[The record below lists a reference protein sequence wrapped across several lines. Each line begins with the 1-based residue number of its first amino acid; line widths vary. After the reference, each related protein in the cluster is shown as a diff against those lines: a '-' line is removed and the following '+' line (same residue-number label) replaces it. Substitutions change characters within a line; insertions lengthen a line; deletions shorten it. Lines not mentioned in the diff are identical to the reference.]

1 MLKKIVCGLLCT
13 SSLILAKDINIAVV
27 THGADTDTFW
37 SVVKNGVTNAEK
49 DMGVKVNYRNP
60 ASGDLTEMSRLISS
74 AVAKRPDALVVSI
87 PDADALGASVKK
99 AVKLG
104 IPVITINGGKDFGK
118 KIGAIMHIGQSEY
131 DAGLQAGKKAKAAGV
146 KSFLCVNHEITNV
159 SLEQRCQGF
168 ADALGVKNNMLDV
181 NTDPSEIQ
189 RKVEPKLRNV
199 DAVLTLGP
207 TGAGP
212 TINAIKHARLGK
224 HLYFVTF
231 DVSDSVLN
239 GIKDGVID
247 FAIDQQQ
254 YLQGYM
260 PIVVLTQMLKYG
272 VLQSGDLNSGPG
284 YITKKNVASVEEF
297 AGKYR

>member
-87 PDADALGASVKK
+87 PDADALGESVKK

>member
-231 DVSDSVLN
+231 DVSDSVLK